1 LLEPLKSIP
10 INIWSVVLG
19 SIITFISVLIVNW
32 GHSDRLRIQLK
43 HDSELKAIER
53 KAAMR
58 REVYLNAVEELV
70 RANSYLGSL
79 SQIDLTKTNF
89 GDGLQSFFSSSAKLG
104 LVAEEETAI
113 ALNELVI
120 AYSGLLFK
128 LMINVMPISEQK
140 NQINIIDGH
149 YDEVQIEIKRVLAEM
164 NRRIE
169 SGASDESVFN
179 MLDSS
184 FQFQQKRS
192 TDLATERNECW
203 KKINEGTK
211 KFALLL
217 MNEMK
222 AIAVLQAPVMV
233 GIRKE
238 LDIDTNIDSYKELI
252 YSSTERIREQLDNF
266 LASLD
271 DEV

>member
-1 LLEPLKSIP
+1 
-10 INIWSVVLG
+10 
-19 SIITFISVLIVNW
+19 
-32 GHSDRLRIQLK
+32 
-43 HDSELKAIER
+43 
-53 KAAMR
+53 
-58 REVYLNAVEELV
+58 
-70 RANSYLGSL
+70 
-79 SQIDLTKTNF
+79 
-89 GDGLQSFFSSSAKLG
+89 
-104 LVAEEETAI
+104 VAEEETAK

-128 LMINVMPISEQK
+128 LMVNVMPISEQK

-149 YDEVQIEIKRVLAEM
+149 YDEAQIEIKRVLAEM

-169 SGASDESVFN
+169 SGASDERVFN

-184 FQFQQKRS
+184 FQFQQKRA

-203 KKINEGTK
+203 KIINEDTK

-238 LDIDTNIDSYKELI
+238 LDIDTNIESYKELI
-252 YSSTERIREQLDNF
+252 NSSTERVREQLDNF
-266 LASLD
+266 LVSLEQENPAD
-271 DEV
+271 R